1 MLRGGYPLR
10 KAVNPLYFIA
20 MTLLFCFFSTA
31 PLWADETQNNFSIDA
46 KAAIAVDA
54 DTGKIFY
61 AQDSTTPMP
70 IASITKVLSIYVVYD
85 KIKNEELDLL
95 DQVVISPQLAELST
109 KPELS
114 NVALVANQAYT
125 VESLIHASL
134 IQSANAAVM
143 ALGEKVAGSQEQFVN
158 LMRQKAE
165 SLGITDAKIISVS
178 GLNNRDLGDFRYP
191 GTGDDEE
198 NEMSAQDVA
207 IIAKHFIAD
216 YPEVLNITSTVQ
228 ESFGENTAQPSIMQ
242 NWNQLLPGLPL
253 QKEGVIGL
261 KTGTTDLAGA
271 CFVGVIRQNS
281 REVITVVLHANN
293 QANDSNARFV
303 ETSKL
308 MDYALNQWQEI
319 TLSATDLTNAIQSK
333 LAVIDGKQASVSL
346 KVNDPY
352 KLWVPVQFDST
363 QLKYEEQLEV
373 QSIQA
378 PVQMNREVGT
388 LIINNPTDNYGY
400 LPDSQTPES
409 QIKIVTANAVEKEN
423 FFVLWLRQV
432 KNIAQNAWM
441 HTKQFFQ
448 SLF

>member
-1 MLRGGYPLR
+1 MR

-378 PVQMNREVGT
+378 PVQMHREIGT

-432 KNIAQNAWM
+432 KNIAQNAWV

>member
-1 MLRGGYPLR
+1 MR

-333 LAVIDGKQASVSL
+333 LTVIDGKQASVSL
-346 KVNDPY
+346 KVNNPY

-378 PVQMNREVGT
+378 PVQMHREIGT

>member
-1 MLRGGYPLR
+1 MK
-10 KAVNPLYFIA
+10 KAIKPLYFIA

-109 KPELS
+109 KPDLS

-207 IIAKHFIAD
+207 IIAKHFIED

-228 ESFGENTAQPSIMQ
+228 ERFGENTAQPSIMQ

-352 KLWVPVQFDST
+352 KLWVPVPFDIK

-378 PVQMNREVGT
+378 PVQMHREIGT

>member
-1 MLRGGYPLR
+1 M
-10 KAVNPLYFIA
+10 
-20 MTLLFCFFSTA
+20 
-31 PLWADETQNNFSIDA
+31 DA

-143 ALGEKVAGSQEQFVN
+143 TLGEKVAGSQEQFVN

-346 KVNDPY
+346 KVIDPY
-352 KLWVPVQFDST
+352 KLWVPVPFDIK

-378 PVQMNREVGT
+378 PVQMHREIGT

-409 QIKIVTANAVEKEN
+409 QIKIVTANSVEKEN
-423 FFVLWLRQV
+423 FFFLWLRQV
-432 KNIAQNAWM
+432 KNVAQNAWM

-448 SLF
+448 NIF

>member
-1 MLRGGYPLR
+1 MK
-10 KAVNPLYFIA
+10 KAINPLYLIA

-388 LIINNPTDNYGY
+388 LTINNPTDNYGY

>member
-1 MLRGGYPLR
+1 MK
-10 KAVNPLYFIA
+10 KAIKPLYFIA
-20 MTLLFCFFSTA
+20 MTLIFFFVSPA
-31 PLWADETQNNFSIDA
+31 SLWADETQNNFSIDA

-61 AQDSTTPMP
+61 AQDSTTPLP
-70 IASITKVLSIYVVYD
+70 IASITKVLSVYVIYD
-85 KIKNEELDLL
+85 QIKNGQLNLQ
-95 DQVVISPQLAELST
+95 DQVVISPELAELST
-109 KPELS
+109 KPDLS
-114 NVALVANQAYT
+114 NVALVANQAYS

-271 CFVGVIRQNS
+271 CFVGVIRQNN
-281 REVITVVLHANN
+281 RQIITVVLHANN
-293 QANDSNARFV
+293 QANDTNARYV

-319 TLSATDLTNAIQSK
+319 TLSDTDLTAAIQSK
-333 LAVIDGKQASVSL
+333 LAVIDGKQASVDL
-346 KVNDPY
+346 KITDSY
-352 KLWVPVQFDST
+352 KLWVPIPFDIK

-378 PVQMNREVGT
+378 PVQTNKEVGT
-388 LIINNPTDNYGY
+388 LTISNPTDNYGY
-400 LPDSQTPES
+400 LPNTQTSEI
-409 QIKIVTANAVEKEN
+409 QMRIVTANSVEKEN
-423 FFVLWLRQV
+423 FFFLWLQQV
-432 KNIAQNAWM
+432 KNVAQNAWM

-448 SLF
+448 NIF

>member
-1 MLRGGYPLR
+1 MK
-10 KAVNPLYFIA
+10 KAIKPLYFIA

-109 KPELS
+109 KPDLS

-207 IIAKHFIAD
+207 IIAKHFIED

-346 KVNDPY
+346 KVIDPY
-352 KLWVPVQFDST
+352 KLWVPVPFDIK

>member
-1 MLRGGYPLR
+1 MK
-10 KAVNPLYFIA
+10 KAIKPLYFIA

-109 KPELS
+109 KPDLS

-158 LMRQKAE
+158 LMQQKAE

-207 IIAKHFIAD
+207 IIAKHFIED

-228 ESFGENTAQPSIMQ
+228 ENFGENTAQPSIMQ

-346 KVNDPY
+346 KVIDPY
-352 KLWVPVQFDST
+352 KLWVPVPFDIK

-378 PVQMNREVGT
+378 PVQMHREIGA

-409 QIKIVTANAVEKEN
+409 QIKIVTANSVEKEN
-423 FFVLWLRQV
+423 FFFLWLRQV
-432 KNIAQNAWM
+432 KNVAQNAWM

>member
-1 MLRGGYPLR
+1 
-10 KAVNPLYFIA
+10 
-20 MTLLFCFFSTA
+20 
-31 PLWADETQNNFSIDA
+31 
-46 KAAIAVDA
+46 
-54 DTGKIFY
+54 
-61 AQDSTTPMP
+61 
-70 IASITKVLSIYVVYD
+70 
-85 KIKNEELDLL
+85 
-95 DQVVISPQLAELST
+95 
-109 KPELS
+109 
-114 NVALVANQAYT
+114 
-125 VESLIHASL
+125 
-134 IQSANAAVM
+134 
-143 ALGEKVAGSQEQFVN
+143 
-158 LMRQKAE
+158 
-165 SLGITDAKIISVS
+165 
-178 GLNNRDLGDFRYP
+178 
-191 GTGDDEE
+191 
-198 NEMSAQDVA
+198 
-207 IIAKHFIAD
+207 
-216 YPEVLNITSTVQ
+216 VLNITSNVQ

-242 NWNQLLPGLPL
+242 NCNQLLPGLQL

-271 CFVGVIRQNS
+271 CFVGVIRQIS

-409 QIKIVTANAVEKEN
+409 Q
-423 FFVLWLRQV
+423 
-432 KNIAQNAWM
+432 
-441 HTKQFFQ
+441 
-448 SLF
+448 

>member
-1 MLRGGYPLR
+1 MR

-20 MTLLFCFFSTA
+20 ITLLFCFFSTA

-54 DTGKIFY
+54 DSGKIFY

-308 MDYALNQWQEI
+308 MDYTLNQWQEI

-388 LIINNPTDNYGY
+388 LTINNPTDNYGY

>member
-1 MLRGGYPLR
+1 MR

-114 NVALVANQAYT
+114 NVTLVANQAYT

-134 IQSANAAVM
+134 IQSANAAVI

-378 PVQMNREVGT
+378 PVQMHREIGT

>member
-1 MLRGGYPLR
+1 MR

-134 IQSANAAVM
+134 IQSANAAIM

-253 QKEGVIGL
+253 QKKGVIGL

-352 KLWVPVQFDST
+352 KLWVPVPFDIK

-378 PVQMNREVGT
+378 PVQMHREIGT

>member
-1 MLRGGYPLR
+1 MR

-54 DTGKIFY
+54 DSGKIFY

-70 IASITKVLSIYVVYD
+70 IASITKVLSISVVYD

-308 MDYALNQWQEI
+308 MDYTLNQWQEI

-388 LIINNPTDNYGY
+388 LTINNPTDNYGY

>member
-1 MLRGGYPLR
+1 MR

-378 PVQMNREVGT
+378 PVQMHREVGT

>member
-1 MLRGGYPLR
+1 MK
-10 KAVNPLYFIA
+10 KAIKPLYFIA

-109 KPELS
+109 KPDLS
-114 NVALVANQAYT
+114 NVALVANQAYS

-346 KVNDPY
+346 KVIDPY

-378 PVQMNREVGT
+378 PVQMHREIGT
-388 LIINNPTDNYGY
+388 LVINNPTDNYGY

-409 QIKIVTANAVEKEN
+409 QIKIVTSNAVEKEN

-432 KNIAQNAWM
+432 KNVAQNAWM

>member
-1 MLRGGYPLR
+1 MK
-10 KAVNPLYFIA
+10 KAIKPLYFIA

-54 DTGKIFY
+54 DTGQIFY

-228 ESFGENTAQPSIMQ
+228 ENFGENTAQPSIMQ

-346 KVNDPY
+346 KVIDPY
-352 KLWVPVQFDST
+352 KLWVPVPFDIK

-378 PVQMNREVGT
+378 PVQMHREIGT
-388 LIINNPTDNYGY
+388 LIINNPNDNYGY

-409 QIKIVTANAVEKEN
+409 QIKIVTANSVEKEN
-423 FFVLWLRQV
+423 FFFLWLRQV
-432 KNIAQNAWM
+432 KNVAQNAWM

-448 SLF
+448 NIF

>member
-1 MLRGGYPLR
+1 MK
-10 KAVNPLYFIA
+10 KAINPLYLIT
-20 MTLLFCFFSTA
+20 MTLLFCVFSTV

-70 IASITKVLSIYVVYD
+70 IASITKVLSVYVVYD
-85 KIKNEELDLL
+85 QIKNEQLNLL
-95 DQVVISPQLAELST
+95 DQVVISPELAELST
-109 KPELS
+109 KPDLS
-114 NVALVANQAYT
+114 NVALVANQAYS

-143 ALGEKVAGSQEQFVN
+143 ALGEKVAGNQEQFVN
-158 LMRQKAE
+158 MMRQKAE

-198 NEMSAQDVA
+198 NEMSAEDVA
-207 IIAKHFIAD
+207 IITKHFIED

-228 ESFGENTAQPSIMQ
+228 ESFGENTAQPSTMK

-253 QKEGVIGL
+253 QKEGVVGL

-271 CFVGVIRQNS
+271 CFVGVIRQNM
-281 REVITVVLHANN
+281 RQVITVVLHANN
-293 QANDSNARFV
+293 QANDSNARFI

-333 LAVIDGKQASVSL
+333 LAVLDGKQATVSL

-352 KLWVPVQFDST
+352 KLWVPVQFDNN
-363 QLKYEEQLEV
+363 QLKYEEQLDV

-388 LIINNPTDNYGY
+388 LTINNPADNYGY
-400 LPDSQTPES
+400 LPNSQTQES
-409 QIKIVTANAVEKEN
+409 IIRIVTANHVEKEN
-423 FFVLWLRQV
+423 FFILWLHQV
-432 KNIAQNAWM
+432 KNVAQNVWM
-441 HTKQFFQ
+441 YTKQFFQ
-448 SLF
+448 NIF

>member
-1 MLRGGYPLR
+1 MK
-10 KAVNPLYFIA
+10 KAIKPLYFIA

-109 KPELS
+109 KPDLS

-409 QIKIVTANAVEKEN
+409 QIKIVTANSVEKEN
-423 FFVLWLRQV
+423 FFVLWLHQV
-432 KNIAQNAWM
+432 KNVAQNAWM
-441 HTKQFFQ
+441 HAKQFFQ

>member
-1 MLRGGYPLR
+1 MR

-363 QLKYEEQLEV
+363 QLKYEEQLED

-388 LIINNPTDNYGY
+388 LTINNPTDNYGY

>member
-1 MLRGGYPLR
+1 MR

-134 IQSANAAVM
+134 IQSANAAIM

-253 QKEGVIGL
+253 QKKGVIGL

-363 QLKYEEQLEV
+363 QLKYEEQLED

-388 LIINNPTDNYGY
+388 LTINNPTDNYGY

>member
-1 MLRGGYPLR
+1 MR

-363 QLKYEEQLEV
+363 QLKYEEQLED

-388 LIINNPTDNYGY
+388 LTINNPTDNYGY

-432 KNIAQNAWM
+432 KNIARNAWM

>member
-1 MLRGGYPLR
+1 MK
-10 KAVNPLYFIA
+10 KAIKPLYFIA

-109 KPELS
+109 KPDLS

-228 ESFGENTAQPSIMQ
+228 ENFGENTAQPSIMQ

-333 LAVIDGKQASVSL
+333 LAVIDGKQVSVSL
-346 KVNDPY
+346 KVIDPY
-352 KLWVPVQFDST
+352 KLWVPVPFDST

-378 PVQMNREVGT
+378 PVQMHREIGT
-388 LIINNPTDNYGY
+388 LVINNPTDNYGY

>member
-1 MLRGGYPLR
+1 MR

-114 NVALVANQAYT
+114 NVALIANQAYT

-228 ESFGENTAQPSIMQ
+228 ENFGENTAQPSIMQ

-346 KVNDPY
+346 KVIDPY
-352 KLWVPVQFDST
+352 KLWVPVPFDIK

-388 LIINNPTDNYGY
+388 LTINNPTDNYGY

>member
-1 MLRGGYPLR
+1 MR

-228 ESFGENTAQPSIMQ
+228 ENFGENTAQPSIMQ

-346 KVNDPY
+346 KVIDPY
-352 KLWVPVQFDST
+352 KLWVPVPFDIK

-378 PVQMNREVGT
+378 PVQMHREIGT

-409 QIKIVTANAVEKEN
+409 QIKIVTANSVEKEN
-423 FFVLWLRQV
+423 FFFLWLRQV
-432 KNIAQNAWM
+432 KNVAQNAWM

-448 SLF
+448 NIF

>member
-1 MLRGGYPLR
+1 MR

>member
-1 MLRGGYPLR
+1 MR

-95 DQVVISPQLAELST
+95 DQVVISLQLAELST

-134 IQSANAAVM
+134 IQSANAAIM

-253 QKEGVIGL
+253 QKKGVIGL

-363 QLKYEEQLEV
+363 QLKYEEQLED

-388 LIINNPTDNYGY
+388 LTINNPTDNYGY

>member
-1 MLRGGYPLR
+1 MR

-54 DTGKIFY
+54 DSGKIFY

-388 LIINNPTDNYGY
+388 LTINNPTDNYGY

>member
-1 MLRGGYPLR
+1 MK
-10 KAVNPLYFIA
+10 KAIKPLYFIA

-158 LMRQKAE
+158 LMRQKAK

-346 KVNDPY
+346 KVIDPY

>member
-1 MLRGGYPLR
+1 MR
-10 KAVNPLYFIA
+10 KAVNPLYFIV

-363 QLKYEEQLEV
+363 QLKYEEQLED

-388 LIINNPTDNYGY
+388 LTINNPTDNYGY

>member
-1 MLRGGYPLR
+1 MK
-10 KAVNPLYFIA
+10 KAINPLYLIT
-20 MTLLFCFFSTA
+20 MTLLFCVFSTV
-31 PLWADETQNNFSIDA
+31 PLWADETQHNFSIDA

-216 YPEVLNITSTVQ
+216 YPEALNITSTVQ
-228 ESFGENTAQPSIMQ
+228 ENFGENTAQPSIMQ

-293 QANDSNARFV
+293 QANDTNARYV

-319 TLSATDLTNAIQSK
+319 TLSDTDLTAAIQSK
-333 LAVIDGKQASVSL
+333 LAVIDGKQASVDL
-346 KVNDPY
+346 KITDSY
-352 KLWVPVQFDST
+352 KLWVPIPFDIK

-378 PVQMNREVGT
+378 PVQMHREIGT

-432 KNIAQNAWM
+432 KNVAQNAWM

-448 SLF
+448 SIF

>member
-1 MLRGGYPLR
+1 MR

-20 MTLLFCFFSTA
+20 LTLLFCFFSTV

-54 DTGKIFY
+54 DSGKIFY

-70 IASITKVLSIYVVYD
+70 IASITKVLSVYVVYD
-85 KIKNEELDLL
+85 KIKNEELNLL
-95 DQVVISPQLAELST
+95 DQVVISPELAELST

-114 NVALVANQAYT
+114 NVTLVANQAYS

-333 LAVIDGKQASVSL
+333 LAVIDGKQATVSL
-346 KVNDPY
+346 KVNAPY
-352 KLWVPVQFDST
+352 KLWVPVQFDSH
-363 QLKYEEQLEV
+363 QLKYDEQLEV

-378 PVQMNREVGT
+378 PVQMHREVGT
-388 LIINNPTDNYGY
+388 LTINNPADNYGY
-400 LPDSQTPES
+400 LPNSQTPES
-409 QIKIVTANAVEKEN
+409 ILRIVTANRVEKEN
-423 FFVLWLRQV
+423 FFILWLHQV
-432 KNIAQNAWM
+432 KNVAQNAWM
-441 HTKQFFQ
+441 HIKHFFQ
-448 SLF
+448 NLF

>member
-1 MLRGGYPLR
+1 MR

-134 IQSANAAVM
+134 IQSANAAIM

-253 QKEGVIGL
+253 QKKGVIGL

-363 QLKYEEQLEV
+363 QLKYEEQLED

-388 LIINNPTDNYGY
+388 LTINNPTDNYGY
-400 LPDSQTPES
+400 LPDYQTPES

>member
-1 MLRGGYPLR
+1 MR

-125 VESLIHASL
+125 VESLIRASL

-293 QANDSNARFV
+293 QANDSHARFV

-378 PVQMNREVGT
+378 PVQMHREIGT

>member
-1 MLRGGYPLR
+1 MK
-10 KAVNPLYFIA
+10 KAIKPLYFIA
-20 MTLLFCFFSTA
+20 MTLIFCFVSTA
-31 PLWADETQNNFSIDA
+31 SLWADETQNNFSIDA

-191 GTGDDEE
+191 GTGDYEE

-228 ESFGENTAQPSIMQ
+228 ENFGENTAQPSIMQ

-346 KVNDPY
+346 KVIDPY
-352 KLWVPVQFDST
+352 KLWVPVPFDIK

-378 PVQMNREVGT
+378 PVQMHREIGT

-409 QIKIVTANAVEKEN
+409 QIKIVTANSVEKEN
-423 FFVLWLRQV
+423 FFFLWLRQV
-432 KNIAQNAWM
+432 KNVAQNAWM

-448 SLF
+448 NIF

>member
-1 MLRGGYPLR
+1 MK
-10 KAVNPLYFIA
+10 KAIKPLYFIA

-109 KPELS
+109 KPDLS

-158 LMRQKAE
+158 LMRQKVE

-228 ESFGENTAQPSIMQ
+228 ENFGENTAQPSIMQ

-346 KVNDPY
+346 KVIDPY

-378 PVQMNREVGT
+378 PVQMHREIGT
-388 LIINNPTDNYGY
+388 LVINNPTDNYGY
-400 LPDSQTPES
+400 LPDSQIRES

>member
-1 MLRGGYPLR
+1 MR

-114 NVALVANQAYT
+114 NVALVSNQAYT

-134 IQSANAAVM
+134 IQSANAAIM

-363 QLKYEEQLEV
+363 QLKYEEQLED

-388 LIINNPTDNYGY
+388 LTINNPTDNYGY

>member
-1 MLRGGYPLR
+1 MR

-207 IIAKHFIAD
+207 IIAKHFIED

-228 ESFGENTAQPSIMQ
+228 ERFGENTAQPSIMQ

-352 KLWVPVQFDST
+352 KLWVPVPFDIK

-378 PVQMNREVGT
+378 PVQMHREIGT